1 MLQPSGSDVPETEP
15 AAPARLKSD
24 AREGIELAIESDW
37 RVGKKLE
44 AAREQR
50 GLTLEQVAAQT
61 KVRRE
66 FIEALEEMNAKLL
79 PGKAYALAYLKSY
92 ARLLGLDPAEI
103 ADQFQREVALSRED
117 ATPQVR
123 DPKSRPRG
131 VARPW
136 LPAMALGLIAAGFVA
151 WQALKDNFITAG
163 PSTEAVAAP
172 MRMEP
177 RAPTAAPTPASQG
190 QIEIRAVAAGHL
202 EVRGPD
208 GTIYLYR
215 TLQPGDVYRPDPGPG
230 WTLHAR
236 DGGAFD
242 LTVDGS
248 PAGLLGEPGK
258 PVLGRR
264 LDSIAPLDVAVVPA
278 PVTPAT

>member
-1 MLQPSGSDVPETEP
+1 MLQPSGSETPETEP
-15 AAPARLKSD
+15 AAPARLKAD
-24 AREGIELAIESDW
+24 AREGIVLTIDPDW
-37 RVGKKLE
+37 LVGRKLKE
-44 AAREQR
+44 AREQR
-50 GLTLEQVAAQT
+50 GLTIEQVAAQT
-61 KVRRE
+61 RVRRE
-66 FIEALEEMNAKLL
+66 FLEALEEMNAKLL

-92 ARLLGLDPAEI
+92 ARLLGLNEAQILE
-103 ADQFQREVALSRED
+103 QFQGEVALSRED

-123 DPKSRPRG
+123 DPKSRPRM
-131 VARPW
+131 ARPW
-136 LPAMALGLIAAGFVA
+136 LPAMGLGLVAAGFVA
-151 WQALKDNFITAG
+151 WQALKENFVPVSA
-163 PSTEAVAAP
+163 PAAQAMAP
-172 MRMEP
+172 PAQMTP
-177 RAPTAAPTPASQG
+177 RSPALAPAPATPG
-190 QIEIRAVAAGHL
+190 VVEIRAVAAGHL

-208 GTIYLYR
+208 GTVYLYR
-215 TLQPGDVYRPDPGPG
+215 TLQAGEVYRPDPGPG

-264 LDSIAPLDVAVVPA
+264 LDSIAPLDVAAVPA